1 MRNILLIIEYDG
13 TSYAGWQVQPNGISI
28 QQVLEEALER
38 LLKERVRVHSSGR
51 TDAGVH
57 ALGMPACFAT
67 TKMIPLKAFTAGLN
81 ALLPPDIAVRDA
93 REVPMEFH
101 PRREAMSKQ
110 YRYTLHVSQN
120 RSPVTRLYSWQLR
133 GPLDIDAMRRAAGYF
148 VGEHDFAAFR
158 GAGCAARTTI
168 RSVHSV
174 EITQQGEF
182 LLVDVTGEGFLRN
195 MVRIMVGTLV
205 EIGLGRRPATAVREM
220 LEVRDRSAAGIT
232 APPQGLCLV
241 EVIFGNEPG
250 SRNFLDSHK
259 KLL

>member
-1 MRNILLIIEYDG
+1 MRNILLTIEYAG

-67 TKMIPLKAFTAGLN
+67 TKMIPLKAFTSGLN
-81 ALLPPDIAVRDA
+81 ALLPPDIAVRGA

-101 PRREAMSKQ
+101 PRREATSKH

-133 GPLDIDAMRRAAGYF
+133 GPLDIDAMRRGAGFF

-174 EITQQGEF
+174 EITPQGEF

-205 EIGLGRRPATAVREM
+205 EIGLGRRSAMAVREM

-250 SRNFLDSHK
+250 SRNFLDSR
-259 KLL
+259 

>member
-93 REVPMEFH
+93 REMPMEFH
-101 PRREAMSKQ
+101 PRREATSKQ
-110 YRYTLHVSQN
+110 YRYTLHISQN

-133 GPLDIDAMRRAAGYF
+133 GPLDIDAMRRGAGFF

-168 RSVHSV
+168 RKVHSV

-182 LLVDVTGEGFLRN
+182 LLLDVTGEGFLRN

-205 EIGLGRRPATAVREM
+205 EIGLGRRSANAVREM
-220 LEVRDRSAAGIT
+220 LEGRDRSAAGIT

-250 SRNFLDSHK
+250 SRNFLDSR
-259 KLL
+259 